1 MSSLSKQSARRTG
14 PGGFARSVTAPPEAE
29 TPPTYPTGEGR
40 AVGRALRA

>member
-14 PGGFARSVTAPPEAE
+14 PGGFARSVNAPPEAE